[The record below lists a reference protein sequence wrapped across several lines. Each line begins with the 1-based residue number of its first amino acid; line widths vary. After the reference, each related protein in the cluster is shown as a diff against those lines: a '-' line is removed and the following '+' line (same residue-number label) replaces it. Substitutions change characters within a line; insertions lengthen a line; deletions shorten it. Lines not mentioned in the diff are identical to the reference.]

1 MMLGGRGAGKTRAG
15 AEWVRAR
22 VERKKHPA
30 RFIALIGET
39 YAAARAVMVEGP
51 SGLLAISPPDMT
63 PRFLPSRKLV
73 LWPNGAEARLFSAE
87 RPEALRGPQFDT
99 AWCDELAK
107 WRYDEE
113 TWDMLQFGLRLGRR
127 PQHGWED
134 ASGYLVLYEDTA
146 WHFFVPQSGW
156 RLWDEAAGELL
167 VFDGENWSPLQG
179 AAEQPSLVQ
188 QVTTEA
194 AITDD
199 QVAEIPANV
208 IFLGLTAL
216 VVEEIRG
223 ALSWRIGVAGDG
235 NNRFGNSLGV
245 AVGTRVRGPADPSVI
260 YWQPTPVIAT
270 PEGGQFTTGR
280 VLVSL
285 YYIELPIP
293 TPSVG

>member
-1 MMLGGRGAGKTRAG
+1 MSQTPHFNLDYLMPEQAQ
-15 AEWVRAR
+15 
-22 VERKKHPA
+22 KHVTLNDALRRLDGLVQLSVKNRTTSIPPEA
-30 RFIALIGET
+30 PKNGDRYLIG
-39 YAAARAVMVEGP
+39 
-51 SGLLAISPPDMT
+51 
-63 PRFLPSRKLV
+63 
-73 LWPNGAEARLFSAE
+73 
-87 RPEALRGPQFDT
+87 PEA
-99 AWCDELAK
+99 
-107 WRYDEE
+107 
-113 TWDMLQFGLRLGRR
+113 
-127 PQHGWED
+127 QHGWED